1 MQKLI
6 DPVCGMEVG
15 EDALR
20 AEGYDDVAFC
30 CPACRKRFLDDP
42 EAYLAKADH
51 GGGGGGGGGCCGGG
65 HHDLGHHHEETFA
78 EAEPVEASHGSSG
91 GCCGGHGGH

>member
-1 MQKLI
+1 MHKLI

-15 EDALR
+15 QDALR

-42 EAYLAKADH
+42 TAYSTAAGD
-51 GGGGGGGGGCCGGG
+51 GGGCCGGG
-65 HHDLGHHHEETFA
+65 GHGHRSDAVERPQETA
-78 EAEPVEASHGSSG
+78 TVTSDTGG
-91 GCCGGHGGH
+91 GCCGGHGSH

>member
-20 AEGYDDVAFC
+20 AEGYDQFGFC

-42 EAYLAKADH
+42 QQYLA
-51 GGGGGGGGGCCGGG
+51 GSGGGGGCGG
-65 HHDLGHHHEETFA
+65 HAGHDEGHGHHA
-78 EAEPVEASHGSSG
+78 ERHGSG
-91 GCCGGHGGH
+91 EGCCGGHGHH